1 MANARAEPRTD
12 RDRPTD
18 RPTECRSPSVAR
30 LQSFLRQSKVDA
42 NEKGKEE
49 EDRRKILRVN
59 DDRQSVNLRHRRDA
73 IFIQHFIHRIKLQT
87 AGRGTRRIDPTV
99 GKELP
104 EVRKARTHG

>member
-1 MANARAEPRTD
+1 MPDAGAKLIEPNRN
-12 RDRPTD
+12 RNR
-18 RPTECRSPSVAR
+18 TECRSPSVAR
-30 LQSFLRQSKVDA
+30 RRSKVDA

-73 IFIQHFIHRIKLQT
+73 IFIQHFIHCIKLQT